1 MYHLYNLISE
11 GDLVEAETT
20 RNVVKE
26 TNSGA
31 TTKKRMTVSEMVLIT
46 KCEMIIYGIQMC
58 IVSCYRCD

>member
-31 TTKKRMTVSEMVLIT
+31 TTKKRMTVSAIVYLIEFHMT
-46 KCEMIIYGIQMC
+46 IQGKELC
-58 IVSCYRCD
+58 IVS

>member
-31 TTKKRMTVSEMVLIT
+31 TTKKRMTVSHLFILLNFA
-46 KCEMIIYGIQMC
+46 
-58 IVSCYRCD
+58 